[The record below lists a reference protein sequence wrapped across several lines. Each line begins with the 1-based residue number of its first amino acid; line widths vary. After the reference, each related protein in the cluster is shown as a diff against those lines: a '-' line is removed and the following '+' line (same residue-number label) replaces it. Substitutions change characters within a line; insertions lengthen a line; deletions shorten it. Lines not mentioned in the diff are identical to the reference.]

1 MVDPSYFRLPAFVLF
16 ALSNFVLY
24 MFYDVP
30 YVYLADHA
38 ISGGASGEDASVL
51 ISVIGISNVV
61 GVVSAAD
68 VSSG

>member
-1 MVDPSYFRLPAFVLF
+1 MVDPSYFRLPGFVLF

-38 ISGGASGEDASVL
+38 ISRGTSDEDASVL
-51 ISVIGISNVV
+51 ISVIGISNVI
-61 GVVSAAD
+61 GVVSH
-68 VSSG
+68 GGGGG